1 MLDDEVNYWPT
12 RTAPFFAPNFKLE
25 RQKTRFLWLFIF
37 VRDDDESWLTNDM
50 KKKKKRKKEQHQSSM
65 LPYLNSI

>member
-25 RQKTRFLWLFIF
+25 RQKNKIPLALYFCAR
-37 VRDDDESWLTNDM
+37 
-50 KKKKKRKKEQHQSSM
+50 
-65 LPYLNSI
+65 

>member
-25 RQKTRFLWLFIF
+25 RQKTKTRFLWLFIF
-37 VRDDDESWLTNDM
+37 VRDDDES
-50 KKKKKRKKEQHQSSM
+50 
-65 LPYLNSI
+65 

>member
-25 RQKTRFLWLFIF
+25 RQKTRFLFIF
-37 VRDDDESWLTNDM
+37 VCDDDES
-50 KKKKKRKKEQHQSSM
+50 
-65 LPYLNSI
+65 